1 MRANIITEP
10 RFLWRRF
17 LWRRFLCNRFLW
29 RRFLCNRFLCNRFLW
44 RRFLCNRFL
53 CTRTFLIPRQ
63 DVILCRALSPRRRLA
78 CVHISPVAT
87 DRLHRHVARQTLM
100 PILLVWNN

>member
-10 RFLWRRF
+10 
-17 LWRRFLCNRFLW
+17 
-29 RRFLCNRFLCNRFLW
+29 RFLW

-100 PILLVWNN
+100 PILLVWNNECGIISMEPTQEK